1 MNRCPKCLY
10 EGADNAKFCI
20 ECGNRLPQEALRTV
34 AASAPFGA
42 KTTKPVKTLSGGWI
56 AIIVISA
63 VLFCCFGSS
72 GIFFLIGLS
81 SSVPSGETSS
91 QSQYSD
97 NTVSTGGTE
106 DNKNPTLIEG
116 LDDPT
121 LEANFVAACDA
132 IGIDSAYVINWMP
145 ADDEDNTNEY
155 WFSYKNAGLKVLV
168 NEDKSISEIYLGA
181 VILYAEGETPLH
193 IGMFLVDHDMIVTLQ
208 FYTEDYVLDA
218 LTDPDTAD
226 FPSLSEWNCWTYNN
240 YYVVS
245 GYVDTKSPDGT
256 WTWMDFYFEYSVVDG
271 TFDTYYCVIDGS
283 VMVGSQSIFDTESI
297 SGTT

>member
-1 MNRCPKCLY
+1 LY
-10 EGADNAKFCI
+10 EVADSARFCI
-20 ECGNRLPQEALRTV
+20 ECGSRLPLEALRAV
-34 AASAPFGA
+34 EASAPFGA
-42 KTTKPVKTLSGGWI
+42 KTTKPAKNLSGGWI

-72 GIFFLIGLS
+72 GIFYLIGLS
-81 SSVPSGETSS
+81 SSVLSGEASS

-97 NTVSTGGTE
+97 NTVSTGSAE
-106 DNKNPTLIEG
+106 DDTDPALIEG

-132 IGIDSAYVINWMP
+132 IGIDSADVINWMP
-145 ADDEDNTNEY
+145 AEDEDNANEY
-155 WFSYKNAGLKVLV
+155 WFSYKNACLTVLV
-168 NEDKSISEIYLGA
+168 NEDKSISEIYLSE

-218 LTDPDTAD
+218 LTDPDAAD

-245 GYVDTKSPDGT
+245 GYIETKSPDGT
-256 WTWMDFYFEYSVVDG
+256 WNWMDFYFEYSVVDG